1 MAMHLIVCID
11 ERNGMS
17 FQSRRQSSDRL
28 LREDLLALVGEEILW
43 MSPYSGAQF
52 ETRANIRADE
62 NFLALA
68 GDGEYC
74 FCETCLPEGNIESII
89 LYRWNQHYPADFYF
103 PQGLLDSRLPVQV
116 TEFPGFS
123 HETITREVYVE

>member
-1 MAMHLIVCID
+1 MHLIVCID

-17 FQSRRQSSDRL
+17 FQGRRQSSDRL
-28 LREDLLALVGEEILW
+28 LREDMLALVGDGILW

-52 ETRANIRADE
+52 EDRANIRADE
-62 NFLALA
+62 NFLTLA

-74 FCETCLPEGNIESII
+74 FCETCLPAGKIESII
-89 LYRWNQHYPADFYF
+89 LYRWNRHYPADLHF
-103 PQGLLDSRLPVQV
+103 PQQLLDSRLQVQV

-123 HETITREVYVE
+123 HETITREVYVD